1 MQDKQNKQNNLDRVL
16 TFSFAPC
23 VSSPRAGLCEVL
35 RRPGW
40 TAAQSG
46 PVDVCS
52 TAVQMPRVSPNSSN
66 IIKYSKNF
74 QKKIP
79 KQLLIAIR
87 IFQKNLTRLPV
98 AWAWSPRAPG
108 EPMRSLWSLF
118 LQYKRLVTT
127 LRKLCGHLKDFCG
140 ISMIGV
146 PYKFNGTTKAD
157 LKLAF
162 EE

>member
-16 TFSFAPC
+16 TFSFAPG

-66 IIKYSKNF
+66 IIKYSKIF
-74 QKKIP
+74 KKRIP
-79 KQLLIAIR
+79 KTTVDR
-87 IFQKNLTRLPV
+87 NTNLSEKLDTSSSCV
-98 AWAWSPRAPG
+98 G
-108 EPMRSLWSLF
+108 
-118 LQYKRLVTT
+118 LVTKSSWRANEKPVELVPAVQKT
-127 LRKLCGHLKDFCG
+127 GHNFAEALWPSQGFLWDFYDRCS
-140 ISMIGV
+140 I
-146 PYKFNGTTKAD
+146 
-157 LKLAF
+157 
-162 EE
+162 